1 MFTGLIEEVGIL
13 ERIQKKQVSALL
25 RIRATS
31 ILNGLQV
38 GDSIAVNGI
47 CLTVTWFD
55 RTSFTADVMHET
67 MNRSSLS
74 LLPEGSRVNLERA
87 LAANGR
93 FGGHLVSG
101 HVDGTGIVQSIRRDE
116 NAIWYC
122 IRTEKRLLRF
132 LVEKGSVAID
142 GISLTVAALHPDAFS
157 VSVIPHTA
165 RVTALSD
172 RRIGDRVNL
181 ETDLIGKYVARL
193 LSLPAEPPDLPSDRF
208 QDPRVTP
215 GGASPP
221 QRRKGITMELL
232 NQHGF
237 C

>member
-1 MFTGLIEEVGIL
+1 MFTGLIEEVGVL

-55 RTSFTADVMHET
+55 RTSFNADVMHET

-132 LVEKGSVAID
+132 LVGGK
-142 GISLTVAALHPDAFS
+142 SLYGNIAKAHSKDKKT
-157 VSVIPHTA
+157 
-165 RVTALSD
+165 RYYYYC
-172 RRIGDRVNL
+172 
-181 ETDLIGKYVARL
+181 K
-193 LSLPAEPPDLPSDRF
+193 
-208 QDPRVTP
+208 
-215 GGASPP
+215 
-221 QRRKGITMELL
+221 K
-232 NQHGF
+232 
-237 C
+237 